1 MDFSPGLCYNEC
13 TLRKGGFIFME
24 LNLSQAQPLTDL
36 DMFIRIAVAVL
47 IGCLVGVER
56 EYKNRPA
63 GLRTHVL
70 VCLGACCIALVEC
83 LFTRDLPTNGENIS
97 YNFGRLCAQIIS
109 GIGFLGAGTIFMQH
123 KKIAG
128 LTTAASLWNVACLGI
143 VTGYGYYW
151 LSLFGCALV
160 LVVLLLLQRIIRVNA
175 NKRVEV
181 KFIHRTDTLPFIND
195 FFEKK
200 GIRVLDLDF
209 RVEAVPDAPADAP
222 NLYTNIY
229 TLHLPGKTNYAEVIN
244 YLAAYKHIKS
254 VRTTNT

>member
-1 MDFSPGLCYNEC
+1 MNFSF
-13 TLRKGGFIFME
+13 THA
-24 LNLSQAQPLTDL
+24 QALTDL
-36 DMFIRIAVAVL
+36 DMFIRIGIAVL
-47 IGCLVGVER
+47 IGCVVGIER

-70 VCLGACCIALVEC
+70 VCLGACCIALIEC
-83 LFTRDLPTNGENIS
+83 MFAKNLAGSDDHIT

-109 GIGFLGAGTIFMQH
+109 GIGFLGAGTIFMQQ

-151 LSLFGCALV
+151 LSLFGCVLV
-160 LVVLLLLQRIIRVNA
+160 LIVLLLLQRIIRVNA
-175 NKRVEV
+175 IKRVEV
-181 KFIHRTDTLPFIND
+181 QFIHRADTLGFINKY
-195 FFEKK
+195 FEENDIK
-200 GIRVLDLDF
+200 VLDLDF
-209 RVEAVPDAPADAP
+209 HVENVLDVAPDAT

-229 TLHLPGKTNYAEVIN
+229 TLHLPSKINYAEVIN
-244 YLAAYKHIKS
+244 YLAAYKFIKS